1 MRLQQVRVLP
11 GRVLLNNLYRAARTY
26 SEYADKDVLIV
37 YGKSKYGPFFV
48 YEFHAGVENF
58 QHLAGVKSPKGARVF
73 YNKCLRNEIQM
84 EDIIPTNNMKTTS
97 SKIEVLPSTIDLKNS
112 KMYKI
117 GKKNLITEY
126 NQFSMAV
133 GNASSVMGLDKRE
146 YFLPVPVTVVNDNIA
161 KYCSAVQNIFL
172 VATKAVE
179 NSKYSY
185 ILYERTKDILEKAD
199 FTEEILGKIQK

>member
-1 MRLQQVRVLP
+1 
-11 GRVLLNNLYRAARTY
+11 
-26 SEYADKDVLIV
+26 
-37 YGKSKYGPFFV
+37 
-48 YEFHAGVENF
+48 
-58 QHLAGVKSPKGARVF
+58 
-73 YNKCLRNEIQM
+73 
-84 EDIIPTNNMKTTS
+84 MKTTS